1 VTALKKSKGKFIPC
15 VSSWKFSF
23 YSKKIKKMKL
33 HRFMKDFFLPDP
45 VNRFPDNSGK
55 FFLFAFVSDFATTGE
70 IYILSRLNVAL
81 LSGRKS

>member
-1 VTALKKSKGKFIPC
+1 
-15 VSSWKFSF
+15 
-23 YSKKIKKMKL
+23 
-33 HRFMKDFFLPDP
+33 MKDFFLPDP